1 MGKATGFMEYVREE
15 EKKRDPLSRLHD
27 WNEYTFPF
35 SNETLARQGARCM
48 DCGTPFCHVGMELN
62 GLTSG
67 CPIHNLIP
75 EWNDLVYRGRWK
87 EAFER
92 LAKTNNFPEF
102 TGRVCPAPCEGSCTV
117 AISDPAVAIKGI
129 ERAIID
135 KAFAEGWV
143 QPRIPN
149 KRTGKKVAV
158 IGSGPAGLACADEL
172 NQAGHFVTVYE
183 RADRIG
189 GLLTYGIPNMKLGK
203 DVVERRVRLLSEEGI
218 TFITNTE
225 VGKHITVDELQKQ
238 YDAVVLCVGAQ
249 KQRDLVIEG
258 RELDGVHFAMDY
270 LTRTTKWLLTGE
282 KEETFIDA
290 KNKHVIVIGGGDTG
304 ADCVATALRQQ
315 CKSVVQFGKHPAL
328 PTDRASDNPWPQYPL
343 IFTVDYAYEEAEAK
357 FGTDP
362 RQYCIQTKKIVGDDR
377 GNVKEL
383 HTIQME
389 KIVDEHGRIVFKEI
403 PGTEKVWPCDIVLI
417 AIGFEGPEPS
427 LLQQFGVET
436 GNKKGKAS
444 RYKTNVKGVFVAG
457 DARRGQSLV
466 VWAIHEGR
474 EAAKEISRFL
484 CDK

>member
-1 MGKATGFMEYVREE
+1 MGKATGFIEYAREE
-15 EKKRDPLSRLHD
+15 EKKRHPLSRLNN
-27 WNEYTFPF
+27 WKEYTDPF
-35 SNETLARQGARCM
+35 STDTLARQGARCM
-48 DCGTPFCHVGMELN
+48 DCGTPFCHMGIELQ

-92 LAKTNNFPEF
+92 LVKTNNFPEF

-135 KAFAEGWV
+135 KAFEEGWV
-143 QPRIPN
+143 QPRIPK

-189 GLLTYGIPNMKLGK
+189 GLLMYGIPNMKLGK
-203 DVVERRVRLLSEEGI
+203 AVVERRVRLLEKEGI
-218 TFITNTE
+218 TFVTNIE
-225 VGKHITVDELQKQ
+225 VGKDLAMDELRKQ
-238 YDAVVLCVGAQ
+238 YDAVVLCIGAQ
-249 KQRDLVIEG
+249 KQRDLMMEG

-270 LTRTTKWLLTGE
+270 LTMTTKWLLTDE
-282 KEETFIDA
+282 KDEAFIDA
-290 KNKHVIVIGGGDTG
+290 KHKHVIVIGGGDTG

-328 PTDRASDNPWPQYPL
+328 PKERTNDNPWPQYPL
-343 IFTVDYAYEEAEAK
+343 VFTVDYAYEEAEAK
-357 FGTDP
+357 FGNDP
-362 RQYCIQTKKIVGDDR
+362 RQYCIQTKKIVGDER
-377 GNVKEL
+377 GRVKEL

-389 KIVDEHGRIVFKEI
+389 KIIDDQGRAVFKEI
-403 PGTEKVWPCDIVLI
+403 PGTEKIWPCDLVLI
-417 AIGFEGPEPS
+417 AIGFERPEPQ
-427 LLQQFGVET
+427 LLQQFGIET
-436 GNKKGKAS
+436 VSKA
-444 RYKTNVKGVFVAG
+444 YKTNVEGVFVAG

-474 EAAKEISRFL
+474 EAAKEMNHFL
-484 CDK
+484 MGG

>member
-1 MGKATGFMEYVREE
+1 MGKATGFIEYAREE
-15 EKKRDPLSRLHD
+15 EKKRHPLSRLNN
-27 WNEYTFPF
+27 WKEYTDPF
-35 SNETLARQGARCM
+35 STDTLARQGARCM
-48 DCGTPFCHVGMELN
+48 DCGTPFCHMGIELQ

-92 LAKTNNFPEF
+92 LVKTNNFPEF

-135 KAFAEGWV
+135 KAFEEGWV
-143 QPRIPN
+143 QPRIPK

-189 GLLTYGIPNMKLGK
+189 GLLMYGIPNMKLGK
-203 DVVERRVRLLSEEGI
+203 AVVERRVRLLEKEGI
-218 TFITNTE
+218 TFVTNIE
-225 VGKHITVDELQKQ
+225 VGKDLAMDELRKQ
-238 YDAVVLCVGAQ
+238 YDAVVLCIGAQ
-249 KQRDLVIEG
+249 KQRDLMMEG

-270 LTRTTKWLLTGE
+270 LTMTTKWLLTDE
-282 KEETFIDA
+282 KDEAFIDA
-290 KNKHVIVIGGGDTG
+290 KHKHVIVIGGGDTG

-328 PTDRASDNPWPQYPL
+328 PKKRTNDNPWPQYPL
-343 IFTVDYAYEEAEAK
+343 VFTVDYAYEEAEAK
-357 FGTDP
+357 FGNDP
-362 RQYCIQTKKIVGDDR
+362 RQYCIQTKKIVGDER
-377 GNVKEL
+377 GRVKEL

-389 KIVDEHGRIVFKEI
+389 KIIDDQGRAVFKEI
-403 PGTEKVWPCDIVLI
+403 PGTEKIWPCDLVLI
-417 AIGFEGPEPS
+417 AIGFERPEPQ
-427 LLQQFGVET
+427 LLQQFGIET
-436 GNKKGKAS
+436 VSKA
-444 RYKTNVKGVFVAG
+444 YKTNVEGVFVAG

-474 EAAKEISRFL
+474 EAAKEMNHFL
-484 CDK
+484 M